1 MRNIVR
7 ACDNTCHN
15 TAKTMTK
22 KPTTVSR
29 FEFIFMMSLLVSVD
43 ALSIDSIL
51 PALSIMSTEFGVNQ
65 GNDRQF
71 IVTSIFLGFAFG
83 VMVFGVAS
91 DSFGRKRPIYVGF
104 GIFFIGTL
112 VAVFATS
119 FTMLL
124 VGRALQGFGAAG
136 PQVIPT
142 AITRDLYKGRGMAEV
157 MSLIM
162 MVFMLVPTVAPLLG
176 QSIML
181 LTNWQGIF
189 VMLAIFGLFALT
201 WFSIRLPETLPPQQ
215 RVPFSFKQILS
226 SVKVVLANKRAVKF
240 TIAEGLT
247 FAAVLAY
254 LSMAQQVFQEHFQ
267 LGQRFP
273 LYFGALAVVM
283 MFSAY
288 VNSRVVEK
296 LGMHWLVIRAAL
308 VLFVASSVYLSF
320 ILLSDS
326 PVPFWSFMLYASIA
340 YFCLGILFGN
350 MHSLA
355 MEEVGHVAG
364 VAASIIGSLS
374 TLIAIAIAAFIG
386 SYYNDS
392 VTPIVLGFGGL
403 MLPIFL
409 ITLHDHRQGR

>member
-1 MRNIVR
+1 
-7 ACDNTCHN
+7 
-15 TAKTMTK
+15 MTK
-22 KPTTVSR
+22 KPNTVSR

-51 PALSIMSTEFGVNQ
+51 PALSTISAEFGVSQ
-65 GNDRQF
+65 GNDRQY

-104 GIFFIGTL
+104 GVFFIGTL
-112 VAVFATS
+112 VAIFATS

-124 VGRALQGFGAAG
+124 LGRALQGFGAAG

-142 AITRDLYKGRGMAEV
+142 AISRDLYKGRGMAEV

-189 VMLAIFGLFALT
+189 VMLAIFALFALS
-201 WFSIRLPETLPPQQ
+201 WFSIRLPETLPLQQ
-215 RVPFSFKQILS
+215 RVPFSFRQILA
-226 SVKVVLANKRAVKF
+226 SVKEVLSNKRAIKF
-240 TIAEGLT
+240 TITEGLT

-308 VLFVASSVYLSF
+308 VLSVTSSVYLLL

-340 YFCLGILFGN
+340 YFCFGILFGN

-386 SYYNDS
+386 RYYNDS
-392 VTPIVLGFGGL
+392 VIPIVLGFGGL
-403 MLPIFL
+403 MLPIIL
-409 ITLHDHRQGR
+409 ITLQDQRQGSR

>member
-1 MRNIVR
+1 
-7 ACDNTCHN
+7 
-15 TAKTMTK
+15 
-22 KPTTVSR
+22 
-29 FEFIFMMSLLVSVD
+29 
-43 ALSIDSIL
+43 
-51 PALSIMSTEFGVNQ
+51 
-65 GNDRQF
+65 
-71 IVTSIFLGFAFG
+71 
-83 VMVFGVAS
+83 
-91 DSFGRKRPIYVGF
+91 
-104 GIFFIGTL
+104 
-112 VAVFATS
+112 
-119 FTMLL
+119 
-124 VGRALQGFGAAG
+124 
-136 PQVIPT
+136 
-142 AITRDLYKGRGMAEV
+142 MAEV